1 METIKPKSVTK
12 AEFIAGYIA
21 EKNVPAVF
29 TLSGGMIAFIVD
41 AIYQLGITPI
51 IGMRHE
57 QAAGF
62 AAETCT
68 RVSKIPSVALA
79 TSGPGATNLITAIAS
94 SFFDSVPTIYITGQV
109 NQLEIKK
116 SKLQRQN
123 GFQELNIVEA
133 VKGVTKFAI
142 QVSSKND
149 LHSVLNQA
157 WETATTG
164 RPGPVLIDIPIDVQQ
179 EDYHSMK
186 LKSFHKKSK
195 GDYKKEI

>member
-1 METIKPKSVTK
+1 MQTIKPRLLTK
-12 AEFIAGYIA
+12 AEFIAEYIA

-41 AIYQLGITPI
+41 AIYRLGVTPI

-79 TSGPGATNLITAIAS
+79 TSGPGATNLITAVAS

-109 NQLEIKK
+109 NQPK
-116 SKLQRQN
+116 S
-123 GFQELNIVEA
+123 
-133 VKGVTKFAI
+133 T
-142 QVSSKND
+142 
-149 LHSVLNQA
+149 
-157 WETATTG
+157 TTG
-164 RPGPVLIDIPIDVQQ
+164 A
-179 EDYHSMK
+179 
-186 LKSFHKKSK
+186 
-195 GDYKKEI
+195 